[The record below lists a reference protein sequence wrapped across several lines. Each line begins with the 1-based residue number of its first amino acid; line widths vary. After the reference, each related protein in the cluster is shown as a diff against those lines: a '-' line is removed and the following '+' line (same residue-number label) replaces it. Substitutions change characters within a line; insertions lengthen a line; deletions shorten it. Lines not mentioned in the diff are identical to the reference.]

1 MILETDQEEF
11 SQDAHLCTSRA
22 CDASNVVKFIFS
34 KVTLE
39 ATLSSGNKNRVYV
52 VCEVTRRRLFLFR
65 GEAAWNVKSTSLH
78 EQHMRGRAY
87 SFLLTKILRNF
98 VSMQQIGCK
107 TMSARSGRLRSANRL
122 SCSSC
127 QMN

>member
-11 SQDAHLCTSRA
+11 SHDAHLCTSRA

-39 ATLSSGNKNRVYV
+39 ATLSSGNRNRVYV

-65 GEAAWNVKSTSLH
+65 GEAAWR
-78 EQHMRGRAY
+78 M
-87 SFLLTKILRNF
+87 
-98 VSMQQIGCK
+98 
-107 TMSARSGRLRSANRL
+107 
-122 SCSSC
+122 
-127 QMN
+127 

>member
-11 SQDAHLCTSRA
+11 SQDAHLYTSRA

-34 KVTLE
+34 EVILEVTVL
-39 ATLSSGNKNRVYV
+39 SGNKNRVYV
-52 VCEVTRRRLFLFR
+52 VY
-65 GEAAWNVKSTSLH
+65 
-78 EQHMRGRAY
+78 RGRAY

-98 VSMQQIGCK
+98 VNMQRIGCK
-107 TMSARSGRLRSANRL
+107 TMSARSGRLCNANKL
-122 SCSSC
+122 SCYFC